1 MDFRAK
7 IIADLDTSKISSQL
21 QSLNNSKNKIKVP
34 VELDIKDSAF
44 NKFVDNI
51 NKVAKKINL
60 DVDTSGLAKGNE
72 QIRQFSQS
80 AKQLSNFKFKIDT
93 SGTTADIS
101 SLGAQIKRL
110 KTQANDSGQ
119 LGMLKDVEK
128 SYSKLAKLESSL
140 SEKKAKGILN
150 KDDLD
155 AYNTSFK
162 TTQNKIKILK
172 SDLSDIA
179 GSTNRIKLTSNI
191 ESWLNTNTKATE
203 SARKELR
210 EYVSEMNNAGN
221 SLTKGRF
228 NEIQNSFKQIDS
240 QMKASGNIGHSWFT
254 EAKNA
259 MGRIGSF
266 VGVYGIIQQGVQT
279 AKQMTRA
286 VLDVDT
292 AMTELRKVSDA
303 SDFQLNSYFDEAATS
318 AKKYGA
324 NISDVI
330 KSTSDWKR
338 LGYSLE
344 DSKELSNITT
354 LLQRVGDNMTQ
365 ESSASGLISTLKG
378 FGKEADEAK
387 SMVDMVNEV
396 ANTKPIDTAGIF
408 AGLERSAS
416 SMDAANN
423 SLEQTIAL
431 ITAANS
437 VVQDPDVVG
446 TSFKTISMRIRGA
459 TTELEKAGLDTD
471 GMAEST
477 AKLREEMLALS
488 GIDIMK
494 DATTFKSTYN
504 ILDELA
510 NKWENLTDIQQAS
523 VTELIAGR
531 HHYLYVQKCA

>member
-155 AYNTSFK
+155 AYNTAFK

-303 SDFQLNSYFDEAATS
+303 SDFQLNKYFDEAASS
-318 AKKYGA
+318 AKRFGA
-324 NISDVI
+324 QISDVI
-330 KSTSDWKR
+330 TSTADWSR
-338 LGYSLE
+338 LGFGLE
-344 DSKELSNITT
+344 DSKYLSDITT
-354 LLQRVGDNMTQ
+354 LYQKVGDNMTQ
-365 ESSASGLISTLKG
+365 ESASQGLVSTLQG
-378 FGKEADEAK
+378 FQLDASEAGSVLDK
-387 SMVDMVNEV
+387 INEV
-396 ANTKPIDTAGIF
+396 AKM
-408 AGLERSAS
+408 L
-416 SMDAANN
+416 
-423 SLEQTIAL
+423 
-431 ITAANS
+431 
-437 VVQDPDVVG
+437 
-446 TSFKTISMRIRGA
+446 
-459 TTELEKAGLDTD
+459 
-471 GMAEST
+471 
-477 AKLREEMLALS
+477 AKLVV
-488 GIDIMK
+488 
-494 DATTFKSTYN
+494 
-504 ILDELA
+504 
-510 NKWENLTDIQQAS
+510 IQG
-523 VTELIAGR
+523 VFPVDNYIG
-531 HHYLYVQKCA
+531 

>member
-1 MDFRAK
+1 
-7 IIADLDTSKISSQL
+7 
-21 QSLNNSKNKIKVP
+21 
-34 VELDIKDSAF
+34 
-44 NKFVDNI
+44 
-51 NKVAKKINL
+51 
-60 DVDTSGLAKGNE
+60 
-72 QIRQFSQS
+72 
-80 AKQLSNFKFKIDT
+80 
-93 SGTTADIS
+93 
-101 SLGAQIKRL
+101 
-110 KTQANDSGQ
+110 
-119 LGMLKDVEK
+119 
-128 SYSKLAKLESSL
+128 
-140 SEKKAKGILN
+140 
-150 KDDLD
+150 
-155 AYNTSFK
+155 
-162 TTQNKIKILK
+162 
-172 SDLSDIA
+172 
-179 GSTNRIKLTSNI
+179 
-191 ESWLNTNTKATE
+191 
-203 SARKELR
+203 
-210 EYVSEMNNAGN
+210 
-221 SLTKGRF
+221 
-228 NEIQNSFKQIDS
+228 
-240 QMKASGNIGHSWFT
+240 MKASGNIGHSWFT

-279 AKQMTRA
+279 AKEMASA
-286 VLDVDT
+286 VLDIDT

-344 DSKELSNITT
+344 DSKDLSNITT

-365 ESSASGLISTLKG
+365 ESSASGLISTLRG

-387 SMVDMVNEV
+387 SVVDMVNEV

-510 NKWENLTDIQQAS
+510 NKWENLTDIQQADS
-523 VTELIAGR
+523 CLN
-531 HHYLYVQKCA
+531 VQKCA

>member
-1 MDFRAK
+1 MDFRIK
-7 IIADLDTSKISSQL
+7 VMADLDGKNLESQL
-21 QSLNNSKNKIKVP
+21 NALKAKKTKIP

-72 QIRQFSQS
+72 QVRQFSQS

-128 SYSKLAKLESSL
+128 SYSKLSKLESSL

-155 AYNTSFK
+155 AYNTAFK

-279 AKQMTRA
+279 AKEMASA
-286 VLDVDT
+286 VLDIDT

-344 DSKELSNITT
+344 DSKDLSNITT

-365 ESSASGLISTLKG
+365 ESSASGLISTLRG

-387 SMVDMVNEV
+387 SVVDMVNEV

-510 NKWENLTDIQQAS
+510 NKWENLTDIQQADS
-523 VTELIAGR
+523 CLN
-531 HHYLYVQKCA
+531 VQKCA